1 VYTTQELK
9 EIALRAALS
18 TAAATGPRDVVAT
31 AEEIVGA
38 ASQIYDWLAAEEVEE
53 PDH

>member
-1 VYTTQELK
+1 MYTTQELK
-9 EIALRAALS
+9 ELALRAALS
-18 TAAATGPRDVVAT
+18 TAATGPRDVVAT